1 MNQKDLAEDYINNAK
16 IRLKTAENVIEERFY
31 AFCFRLCQEATELS
45 LKAALRLVGIDFP
58 KWHDIGA
65 LLKKEQNKF
74 PENFQDKI
82 LRLAEISEKLTE
94 LRELAMYGDE
104 KNSKPASS
112 LFNEKKSKDAIKDA
126 KYCIEQ
132 VENLFDLLVKENKD
146 DKFSKNSKNTK

>member
-16 IRLKTAENVIEERFY
+16 IRIKTAENVIEESFY

-65 LLKKEQNKF
+65 LLEKEQNKF

-82 LRLAEISEKLTE
+82 LKLAEISEKLTE

-104 KNSKPASS
+104 KKSKPASS
-112 LFNEKKSKDAIKDA
+112 LFNEKKSEDAIKDA

-132 VENLFDLLVKENKD
+132 VENLFDLLVKKNKD
-146 DKFSKNSKNTK
+146 D